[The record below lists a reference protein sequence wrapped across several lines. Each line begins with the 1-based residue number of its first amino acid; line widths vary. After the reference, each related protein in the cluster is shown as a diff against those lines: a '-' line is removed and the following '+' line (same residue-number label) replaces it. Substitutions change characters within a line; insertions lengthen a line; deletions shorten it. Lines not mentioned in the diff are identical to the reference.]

1 MNLSPLTLFL
11 EPPSPASSSSATTSS
26 AGLPRIIFDP
36 DEGVEH
42 PVEAHAM
49 GHGIHPGGRTASCP
63 DGRHG
68 GGPAPSPP
76 LSFSRPCEK
85 GYRFRTAC
93 PRSKGDILAHLV
105 LHALALAPVST

>member
-11 EPPSPASSSSATTSS
+11 EPPSSASSSSATTSS

-68 GGPAPSPP
+68 GGRPPSPP
-76 LSFSRPCEK
+76 LAFS
-85 GYRFRTAC
+85 
-93 PRSKGDILAHLV
+93 PRSEQSVPFRHR
-105 LHALALAPVST
+105 APPPPREIV